1 MKFLCLISGFL
12 LISIHTSG
20 LGNDTIFWSSNRLQ
34 FDDFRIKTIN
44 DDFSGSLSMNK
55 NTVLEGYIFSGITF
69 SLLQEESRFTCE
81 VKAYMIPEESWLKNK
96 NDSATLAHEQ
106 AHFDITEI
114 YARRLRS
121 DLSKVKSAAAAR
133 KMMDANFAAL
143 QAEQKKFDRSHKQ
156 ESGVE
161 DFWKNKIE
169 TGLRE
174 SDKWI
179 NPVVICGI
187 PSAR

>member
-1 MKFLCLISGFL
+1 MKFLCLISGFV
-12 LISIHTSG
+12 LISIHSSG

-34 FDDFRIKTIN
+34 FDDFRMKTIN
-44 DDFSGSLSMNK
+44 DDFSESLSMNK

-69 SLLQEESRFTCE
+69 SLLQEGSRLTCE

-96 NDSATLAHEQ
+96 MDSATLAHEQ

-121 DLSKVKSAAAAR
+121 ELSKVKSAAAAR
-133 KMMDANFAAL
+133 KLMDANFAAL

-156 ESGVE
+156 ESGVD

-169 TGLRE
+169 TSLRE

-179 NPVVICGI
+179 NPVVVTGL